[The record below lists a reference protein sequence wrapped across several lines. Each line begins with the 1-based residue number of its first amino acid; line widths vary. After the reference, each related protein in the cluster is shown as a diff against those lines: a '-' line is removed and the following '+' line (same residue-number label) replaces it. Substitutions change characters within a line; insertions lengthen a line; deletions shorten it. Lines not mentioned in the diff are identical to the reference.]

1 MLRRII
7 KSVIPSRDKVFFE
20 LFIEGADNV
29 HTAADILV
37 EIINNV
43 DSKETDK
50 LNKTLKSQRKKAVDI
65 NAAVMVEL
73 NSQFITPID
82 RGDIHHISASLLQ
95 LTKRIVKINKKLQVY
110 AIDTTVDDCLISSVS
125 SLQKITQSIANMLDA
140 LKSGDHKRIQAESV
154 NADEMDDNVIEELGQ
169 TMKEISKANYD
180 TLTIIKLKEVYKAIE
195 SAIDTSAYLSDVISS
210 VSVKAI

>member
-7 KSVIPSRDKVFFE
+7 KSVIPSRDKVFFD

-29 HTAADILV
+29 HTAADLLL

-43 DSKETDK
+43 DTNESDT
-50 LNKTLKSQRKKAVDI
+50 LSKTLKSQRKKAVDI
-65 NAAVMVEL
+65 NAAVMTEL

-110 AIDTTVDDCLISSVS
+110 AIDASVDDCLIRSVS
-125 SLQKITQSIANMLDA
+125 SLQKITQSIANMLVA
-140 LKSGDHKRIQAESV
+140 LKAGDHKKIQAESV
-154 NADEMDDNVIEELGQ
+154 NADEMDDNVIEELGH

-210 VSVKAI
+210 VSIKAI